1 MPRASAPPSSASLHG
16 FDFPSNETYRAQ
28 LMSRNMYRFKH
39 RDVLLERLKNHG
51 HRETE
56 PL

>member
-1 MPRASAPPSSASLHG
+1 
-16 FDFPSNETYRAQ
+16 
-28 LMSRNMYRFKH
+28 MYRFKH

-56 PL
+56 PLSSCIQSAAT